1 MNVELNHLRCFI
13 AVAEELHFGRAAARL
28 FMTQPPLSRQIQL
41 LEESL
46 GLQLFE
52 RNSRSVKL
60 TDAGRAYYQDAL
72 RILRLTEQA
81 ADAARRVAR
90 GDAGQVAIGFTAVAG
105 YRLVPDLLAAA
116 REQLPGIRLV
126 LKEMVSVAQLEA
138 LKTRAIDLG
147 ILRAQSPDPQIGI
160 ELLAREPL
168 LAVLP
173 AAHRLVA
180 RDTIAAAD
188 LAGEPFVMYS
198 ADGGRYFHD
207 RIVAL
212 LTAAGV
218 HVDVAQQ
225 LDQTH
230 TVLTLVRAGIGVSI
244 VPASARELGMRD
256 VVFRPL
262 WTQEATADLDLGW
275 RVERDSPAVERFRA
289 FALGYFAG
297 LGGVRTTT
305 DQ

>member
-1 MNVELNHLRCFI
+1 MNVELNHLRCFV

-46 GLQLFE
+46 GLLLFE

-60 TDAGRAYYQDAL
+60 TAAGRGYYDDAL
-72 RILRLTEQA
+72 RILRLTDQA

-90 GDAGQVAIGFTAVAG
+90 GDEGQVTVGFTAVAG
-105 YRLVPDLLAAA
+105 YRLVPELLAAA
-116 REQLPGIRLV
+116 RVQLPGIRLV
-126 LKEMVSVAQLEA
+126 LKEMVSVVQIEA
-138 LKTRAIDLG
+138 LKARAIDIG
-147 ILRAQSPDPQIGI
+147 ILRAPSSDPEIATAR
-160 ELLAREPL
+160 LAREPL
-168 LAVLP
+168 MAVLP
-173 AAHRLVA
+173 AAHPLA
-180 RDTIAAAD
+180 RRKTIAAAD
-188 LAGEPFVMYS
+188 LAGQPFVMYS
-198 ADGGRYFHD
+198 ADGGKYFHD
-207 RIVAL
+207 RVLAL
-212 LTAAGV
+212 LTEAGV

-256 VVFRPL
+256 VTFRPL
-262 WTQEATADLDLGW
+262 WARDAVADLDLGW

-289 FALGYFAG
+289 FAMGQRAG
-297 LGGVRTTT
+297 ETPP
-305 DQ
+305 

>member
-1 MNVELNHLRCFI
+1 
-13 AVAEELHFGRAAARL
+13 
-28 FMTQPPLSRQIQL
+28 
-41 LEESL
+41 
-46 GLQLFE
+46 
-52 RNSRSVKL
+52 
-60 TDAGRAYYQDAL
+60 
-72 RILRLTEQA
+72 
-81 ADAARRVAR
+81 
-90 GDAGQVAIGFTAVAG
+90 
-105 YRLVPDLLAAA
+105 
-116 REQLPGIRLV
+116 
-126 LKEMVSVAQLEA
+126 
-138 LKTRAIDLG
+138 
-147 ILRAQSPDPQIGI
+147 
-160 ELLAREPL
+160 
-168 LAVLP
+168 P

-207 RIVAL
+207 RVVAL

>member
-1 MNVELNHLRCFI
+1 MMVELNHLRCFV

-41 LEESL
+41 LEDAL
-46 GLQLFE
+46 GLLLFE

-60 TDAGRAYYQDAL
+60 TDAGRAYYDDAR
-72 RILRLTEQA
+72 RILRLTDEA

-90 GDAGQVAIGFTAVAG
+90 GDAGQVTVGFTAVAG
-105 YRLVPDLLAAA
+105 YRLVPELLAAA

-126 LKEMVSVAQLEA
+126 LKEMVSVAQLDA
-138 LKTRAIDLG
+138 LKTRALDIG
-147 ILRAQSPDPQIGI
+147 ILRAQAADPAIGVAR
-160 ELLAREPL
+160 LAREPL
-168 LAVLP
+168 LAVVP
-173 AAHRLVA
+173 AAHPLAA
-180 RDTIAAAD
+180 RETIAAAD
-188 LAGEPFVMYS
+188 LHGVPFVMYS

-218 HVDVAQQ
+218 HVDGVQQ

-230 TVLTLVRAGIGVSI
+230 TVVTLVRAGIGLAI
-244 VPASARELGMRD
+244 VPASARELGIRD

-262 WTQEATADLDLGW
+262 WTPEAVADLDLGW
-275 RVERDSPAVERFRA
+275 RVERNSPAVERFRA
-289 FALGYFAG
+289 FALAYV
-297 LGGVRTTT
+297 GGSGGAA
-305 DQ
+305 